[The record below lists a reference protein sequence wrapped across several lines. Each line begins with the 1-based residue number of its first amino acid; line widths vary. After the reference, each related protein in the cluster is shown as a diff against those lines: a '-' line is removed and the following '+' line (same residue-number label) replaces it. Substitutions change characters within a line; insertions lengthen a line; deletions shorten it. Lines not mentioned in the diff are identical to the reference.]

1 MLLKGFHRVDLIA
14 DSYLT
19 VTIKGAEQNK
29 RGKGAKISIKYPKS
43 KIPSEFKKFL
53 SNGENKKRMIEVLF
67 QTFQENREDCHDY
80 KIKFFHGDFFTS

>member
-29 RGKGAKISIKYPKS
+29 RGKGAKISIKSPKS

-80 KIKFFHGDFFTS
+80 KIKFVHGDFFTS

>member
-29 RGKGAKISIKYPKS
+29 RGKGAKISIKSPKS

-53 SNGENKKRMIEVLF
+53 SNGENKKRILKYYFKHFRKIEKTVMII
-67 QTFQENREDCHDY
+67 R
-80 KIKFFHGDFFTS
+80 